1 MLKIEVTGKG
11 KEWNRI
17 YNICILLKSDSDAL

>member
-1 MLKIEVTGKG
+1 MFKIEVIGKG

-17 YNICILLKSDSDAL
+17 YNICILFKLDLDVL